1 MQGGTTEVFFLG
13 QERLERKSE
22 MEPLY
27 TPEEVAELL
36 RVSPRTVQRWLA
48 QGKLQGVK
56 VGRLWRIPKAS
67 LDRFLETGGS

>member
-1 MQGGTTEVFFLG
+1 
-13 QERLERKSE
+13 

-67 LDRFLETGGS
+67 LDRFLEAGGS

>member
-1 MQGGTTEVFFLG
+1 
-13 QERLERKSE
+13 

-48 QGKLQGVK
+48 QAKLHGVK